1 MEIEDPLRRPE
12 VRWGLGCLLGA
23 IAMMG
28 TLILLLL
35 VVLALQPPAWVQVV
49 LGVAL
54 TIGGA
59 ALAWL
64 IASALGQARNQP
76 QGPRALPERDNKPP
90 PQL

>member
-1 MEIEDPLRRPE
+1 MDIQDPLRRPE
-12 VRWGLGCLLGA
+12 VRWGLGCLLAA

-28 TLILLLL
+28 TLILVLL

-64 IASALGQARNQP
+64 IASALGQSRKQP
-76 QGPRALPERDNKPP
+76 QGPSAVPGPRGKPHQP
-90 PQL
+90 